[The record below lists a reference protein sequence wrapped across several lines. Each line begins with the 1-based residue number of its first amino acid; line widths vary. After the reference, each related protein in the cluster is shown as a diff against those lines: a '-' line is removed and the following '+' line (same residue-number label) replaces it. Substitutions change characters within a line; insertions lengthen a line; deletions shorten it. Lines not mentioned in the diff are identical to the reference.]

1 MTPNKLFRNFTG
13 QGNKIMKLIYTAISK
28 KLFYFRM
35 HISKFVLEKN
45 DIPLNPFMLFEYF
58 MLDSVERDK
67 IREANNNLVKKA
79 DELWVF
85 GPISDGIL
93 AEIKLT
99 KEANKP
105 IKYFKVINSKDIK
118 EISEN
123 EVELEEGV
131 ENIFKTK
138 L

>member
-1 MTPNKLFRNFTG
+1 
-13 QGNKIMKLIYTAISK
+13 
-28 KLFYFRM
+28 
-35 HISKFVLEKN
+35 
-45 DIPLNPFMLFEYF
+45 MLFEYF

-67 IREANNNLVKKA
+67 IREANDELVKKA

-85 GPISDGIL
+85 GQISDGVL
-93 AEIKLT
+93 LEIKLA

-118 EISEN
+118 EISED
-123 EVELEEGV
+123 EIEFEEGV

-138 L
+138 I

>member
-1 MTPNKLFRNFTG
+1 LTPNKLFRNFTG

>member
-1 MTPNKLFRNFTG
+1 LTSNKLFRNFTG

>member
-1 MTPNKLFRNFTG
+1 
-13 QGNKIMKLIYTAISK
+13 MKLVFTAISK

-45 DIPLNPFMLFEYF
+45 CIPLNPFMIFEYF
-58 MLDSVERDK
+58 MLDSVDRDK
-67 IREANNNLVKKA
+67 IREANNNLVKKS

-85 GPISDGIL
+85 GPISDGVL
-93 AEIKLT
+93 SEIKLA
-99 KEANKP
+99 KETNKS
-105 IKYFKVINSKDIK
+105 INYFKVINSKDIK

-123 EVELEEGV
+123 EAEFEEGV

>member
-1 MTPNKLFRNFTG
+1 
-13 QGNKIMKLIYTAISK
+13 
-28 KLFYFRM
+28 
-35 HISKFVLEKN
+35 
-45 DIPLNPFMLFEYF
+45 

-67 IREANNNLVKKA
+67 IREANNDLVKKA

-85 GPISDGIL
+85 GQISDGVL
-93 AEIKLT
+93 LEIKLA

-118 EISEN
+118 EISED
-123 EVELEEGV
+123 EIEFEEGV

-138 L
+138 I

>member
-1 MTPNKLFRNFTG
+1 MTSNKLFRNFTG

>member
-1 MTPNKLFRNFTG
+1 
-13 QGNKIMKLIYTAISK
+13 MKLIYTAISK

-79 DELWVF
+79 DELWGF